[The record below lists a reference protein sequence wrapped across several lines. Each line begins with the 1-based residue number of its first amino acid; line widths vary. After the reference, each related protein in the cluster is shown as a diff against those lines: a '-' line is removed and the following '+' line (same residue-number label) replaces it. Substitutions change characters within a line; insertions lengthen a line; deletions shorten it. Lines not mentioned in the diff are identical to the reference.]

1 MGALALV
8 DKMLAAMQHRQNAIK
23 IRCFSGLLL
32 NMQRSKLMNQMS
44 EQMELQHSMKTAH
57 QALFEWHRRFKD
69 RQ

>member
-44 EQMELQHSMKTAH
+44 EQMELQH
-57 QALFEWHRRFKD
+57 
-69 RQ
+69 